1 MEEPLQDDKIEELP
15 IHVSAAEPVEVDH
28 VPSEEEVVAEMMRP
42 SSVQISSPTDA
53 DEEDPMAFIM
63 ELGDYVVIETST
75 YGRIEGTV
83 YYRSLERI
91 SIKPTGVSHYLHHFK
106 VEQTDEG
113 EMYDDADGVND
124 TFIIDKR
131 KQTTFVEQQNFRVG
145 QMVDTFTSEREPY
158 RTFKIIDV
166 STEVD
171 SIKLEDPED
180 TEHPVELI
188 FNGVGIESDEP
199 IAVIR
204 IRPSLPEE
212 EASPEV
218 IEEEPLQSED
228 VEDVI
233 EEIPLGIKEIGVIEI
248 TPPKIF
254 KEAASYEQRIPDDM
268 QKIDALNDFMLGL
281 DPSVQKDPRTLRT
294 IRILV
299 ETLFYLKQGTVSY
312 RKDGS
317 VQGAQDVS
325 LSFLS
330 DLIKQSHIPMGRPVL
345 MVSKRE
351 YSMNEEMDALNE
363 SDDRK
368 YDPSDEREKRVDGD
382 KVYFEKFAQEL
393 MQMNAVSS
401 RVVSTSSSKGSTV
414 VEWRDQ
420 QDFIQRFMN
429 PWRSVAEPTW
439 KALSDSDF
447 FRMSHPIT
455 RQIGK
460 GVHELQAIVPGYVA
474 SHMEDLKLAFD
485 RVSLAMERALGATY
499 RKGKDRSKQVLM
511 GEEGARML
519 SYIMFPARLAR
530 HLGRTRS
537 RQLAID
543 TYRSQLPPKTMQMII
558 EEMGEPKENGTS
570 NDAILLTSED
580 VGEIS
585 IADYV
590 SGMTIPSL
598 GLGDAMDTLDQYGM
612 GDMELNSDLS
622 EALLQKIEKYQEQLI
637 SALAAF
643 REIISS
649 KEPNDPKPNP
659 MLPNPEFFNIILNE
673 PMLRSELEE
682 YKRINPSL
690 ATSDIGQVS
699 HLMKHVSNYF
709 QVAAGQNKDLAAA
722 AFLQAGLT
730 EYLKQLKIANL
741 IRYNQIHA
749 GERPKKNTCK
759 HVADL
764 VSVQKIKDDSER
776 FRELT
781 QFVKRYQGV
790 RSSNWTD
797 CRTCKEHLIC
807 IHERLQLQAYLN
819 PKEKETIE
827 KQIILTCSGG
837 QFQGKYI
844 CRNCGQTL
852 RDLDFDNNLEFDDN
866 GKPKSGRSV
875 LVDEDA
881 ILDEKLDMLVS
892 VPIEPSQKKEM
903 ELTEDEVKCYHV
915 IRELSER
922 VGVQLDNDGYRTVI
936 DDVMRFMNQLSTRE
950 EYGVKKK
957 IAYEVFVVRFLITS
971 CAAFLLVE
979 IQTKIPSYLIRY
991 TLMGCNNPGF
1001 EGYPLEREKTNMQ
1014 GVEYMACAI
1023 SSIMKKESPWGNT
1036 GFQSEPDD
1044 IKRMKGIVAYMDN
1057 ILTMSEHNAVIQG
1070 RLSLKRRYLL
1080 EVFGKSSDDQGG
1092 YSKETIPSAFLPEQ
1106 IVLTP
1111 EDAAKEVIQK
1121 EVMEAMGNSGRSALM
1136 KLWIR
1141 QAHLVAKTSAKL
1153 VKGAPLSETTC
1164 CTAPVS
1170 APGIFWKEQENFPEM
1185 HARQLVPN
1193 QQGSFMLT
1201 FFEPRDASVGVVE
1214 PNKDL
1219 YYRLF
1224 LKCCFTGPRVGHLH
1238 EPGLTHRCTW
1248 CGFQFPGHPKVIDT
1262 NTEGRGSL
1270 SEVNTATEEFNKL
1283 LDSIHEVNRVEPI
1296 KKMEISSLEVIMEQ
1310 FGSVSP
1316 PPFQEWKDII
1326 AHTTQEF
1333 MKLPH
1338 DAGRDDIASA
1348 AARISMISSEAE
1360 DMIFQRRTMA
1370 VFRTLIQEQITELSW
1385 NDFFNVLQNYFI
1397 TPIQRFLA
1405 EFNPKGFAIPVEMK
1419 KALSET
1425 HTSQDLQPI
1434 LDRELEF
1441 IKSKSAERKSEKLE
1455 FARTKL
1461 AYCLKQWSALLP
1473 YKNKIRPIVVPGK
1486 EKALFYIQKAMFY
1499 GPLAS
1504 LLDSGEVVAGP
1515 KQGRKSAMSA
1525 VSNPSATFIL
1535 EVITSFLTKYGK
1547 EKLSYD
1553 EKEIKNLI
1561 AIRDEKE
1568 RVNVVAEFNKLSDEE
1583 RSVELTNKKLG
1594 IGKWAVGGTKLI
1606 YAYDKDYY
1614 DQERQKRMAAGIVDF
1629 SGSGNGEPEV
1639 PSGRDYDDVG
1649 LREYGDDEYEQE
1661 GGYDQNQHADDDA
1674 E

>member
-1 MEEPLQDDKIEELP
+1 MEEPLQADEIQELP
-15 IHVSAAEPVEVDH
+15 IHVSATEPVEMER
-28 VPSEEEVVAEMMRP
+28 VPSEEEVAAEMARP
-42 SSVQISSPTDA
+42 SSVQISPTEPSSE
-53 DEEDPMAFIM
+53 EEDPMAFII
-63 ELGDYVVIETST
+63 ELGDYVVIETTT

-91 SIKPTGVSHYLHHFK
+91 SIKPAGVSHYLHHFK

-113 EMYDDADGVND
+113 EMYDEADGVID

-131 KQTTFVEQQNFRVG
+131 KQSTFVEQQNFRVG
-145 QMVDTFTSEREPY
+145 QMVDTFTSDREPY

-166 STEVD
+166 STEDD

-180 TEHPVELI
+180 TEHPIDLI
-188 FNGVGIESDEP
+188 FNGIGIESDEP
-199 IAVIR
+199 IAIIR
-204 IRPSLPEE
+204 IRPSLPVEE
-212 EASPEV
+212 FSSEV
-218 IEEEPLQSED
+218 LEDIPLEGED
-228 VEDVI
+228 VEEVM

-254 KEAASYEQRIPDDM
+254 KEAASYEQRIPDDL
-268 QKIDALNDFMLGL
+268 QRIDAINDFLSGL
-281 DPSVQKDPRTLRT
+281 DPVVQKDPRTLRT

-299 ETLFYLKQGTVSY
+299 ETLFYLKQGTISY

-317 VQGAQDVS
+317 IQGPQSVS
-325 LSFLS
+325 VSFLS
-330 DLIKQSHIPMGRPVL
+330 DLIKRSHVPMGRPVL
-345 MVSKRE
+345 MVSKKE
-351 YSMNEEMDALNE
+351 YSMSEELDMLEKPDE
-363 SDDRK
+363 S
-368 YDPSDEREKRVDGD
+368 EQRVDGD
-382 KVYFEKFAQEL
+382 KVYFEKFEDEL
-393 MQMNAVSS
+393 IQMNAYTSK
-401 RVVSTSSSKGSTV
+401 VVSTSSSKGSSV
-414 VEWRDQ
+414 AEWKDQ
-420 QDFIQRFMN
+420 QDFIQRFLN
-429 PWRSVAEPTW
+429 PWRSTSESTW
-439 KALSDSDF
+439 KALEDSDF
-447 FRMSHPIT
+447 FRMSPPLTQQVGNGI
-455 RQIGK
+455 
-460 GVHELQAIVPGYVA
+460 HELQSVVPGYVA
-474 SHMEDLKLAFD
+474 SHMEGLNLVFD
-485 RVSLAMERALGATY
+485 RVSLAMERALGPTY
-499 RKGKDRSKQVLM
+499 RKGKDRSKQILV
-511 GEEGARML
+511 GEDGARLL
-519 SYIMFPARLAR
+519 SYIMFPARLAN

-537 RQLAID
+537 RQLAVD
-543 TYRSQLPPKTMQMII
+543 SYRSQLPLKTMKMII

-570 NDAILLTSED
+570 NDALLLSSDD

-598 GLGDAMDTLDQYGM
+598 GFGDAMDALDQYGM
-612 GDMELNSDLS
+612 EDLELNSDLS
-622 EALLQKIEKYQEQLI
+622 DALHQKIEKYQEQLI
-637 SALAAF
+637 SALASF
-643 REIISS
+643 REILSS
-649 KEPNDPKPNP
+649 KEPQDPKPNP

-682 YKRINPSL
+682 YKRVNPSL

-709 QVAAGQNKDLAAA
+709 QVAAGQNKVLVGT

-741 IRYNQIHA
+741 IRYNQTHA
-749 GERPKKNTCK
+749 GERPKKNMCK

-764 VSVQKIKDDSER
+764 VSVRKIHDDSER

-790 RSSNWTD
+790 RTSNWTD
-797 CRTCKEHLIC
+797 CRVCKEHLIC

-852 RDLDFDNNLEFDDN
+852 RDLDFDNNLEFDDD

-875 LVDEDA
+875 VVDDDA
-881 ILDEKLDMLVS
+881 VLEEKLNLLVS
-892 VPIEPSQKKEM
+892 VPIEPSQKQEL
-903 ELTEDEVKCYHV
+903 ELTQDEVKCYHV
-915 IRELSER
+915 IRELAER
-922 VGVQLDNDGYRTVI
+922 VGVQLENEGYRTVI

-950 EYGVKKK
+950 EYGTKKK

-979 IQTKIPSYLIRY
+979 IQTKIPSYVIRY

-1001 EGYPLEREKTNMQ
+1001 DGYPLEKEKKNMQ

-1023 SSIMKKESPWGNT
+1023 SSIMRKESPWGNT

-1044 IKRMKGIVAYMDN
+1044 IKRMKGIVAYIDN
-1057 ILTMSEHNAVIQG
+1057 ILSMSEHNAVIQG
-1070 RLSLKRRYLL
+1070 RLSMKRRYLL
-1080 EVFGKSSDDQGG
+1080 DVFGKSADDQSG
-1092 YSKETIPSAFLPEQ
+1092 YSKESIMPTFLPEQ
-1106 IVLTP
+1106 VILTP
-1111 EDAAKEVIQK
+1111 EEAAKQVIHK
-1121 EVMEAMGNSGRSALM
+1121 EVMEAMGSSGRAALM

-1153 VKGAPLSETTC
+1153 VKGSPLSETTC

-1170 APGIFWKEQENFPEM
+1170 TPGIFWKEQENFPEM
-1185 HARQLVPN
+1185 QPRQLTPN
-1193 QQGSFMLT
+1193 QQGSFLLT
-1201 FFEPRDASVGVVE
+1201 DFRPRDASVGVIE

-1262 NTEGRGSL
+1262 NTEGRGAL
-1270 SEVNTATEEFNKL
+1270 SEVKTTTEEFNKL
-1283 LDSIHEVNRVEPI
+1283 LDRIHEVNRVEPI
-1296 KKMEISSLEVIMEQ
+1296 KKKEISSLNDLMEQ

-1316 PPFQEWKDII
+1316 PPFPEWKDVI
-1326 AHTTQEF
+1326 AHTTEEF

-1338 DAGRDDIASA
+1338 DAGRDDIAIA
-1348 AARISMISSEAE
+1348 AGRISTISGEAE
-1360 DMIFQRRTMA
+1360 AMIFQRRTMA
-1370 VFRTLIQEQITELSW
+1370 AFRTLIQEQITELSW

-1397 TPIQRFLA
+1397 IPIQRFLA
-1405 EFNPKGFAIPVEMK
+1405 EFNPKGFAITIEMK
-1419 KALSET
+1419 KELSET

-1441 IKSKSAERKSEKLE
+1441 IKAKSAERKSEKLE

-1473 YKNKIRPIVVPGK
+1473 YKNRIRPIVVPGK

-1504 LLDSGEVVAGP
+1504 LLDSGEVVAGL
-1515 KQGRKSAMSA
+1515 KQGRKSAMAA
-1525 VSNPSATFIL
+1525 VSDPSASFIL
-1535 EVITSFLTKYGK
+1535 EVITSFLMKYGK
-1547 EKLSYD
+1547 EKMSYD
-1553 EKEIKNLI
+1553 EKEIKNMI

-1583 RSVELTNKKLG
+1583 RALELQNKRLG

-1614 DQERQKRMAAGIVDF
+1614 DKEREKRLAAGIVDF
-1629 SGSGNGEPEV
+1629 PGSANGELGMPQ
-1639 PSGRDYDDVG
+1639 GRELDDIG
-1649 LREYGDDEYEQE
+1649 LREYGDEEYEQE

>member
-15 IHVSAAEPVEVDH
+15 IHVSASEPVEVDH
-28 VPSEEEVVAEMMRP
+28 VPSEEEVAVEMVRP
-42 SSVQISSPTDA
+42 SSIQISSPTDA
-53 DEEDPMAFIM
+53 NEEDPMAFII

-91 SIKPTGVSHYLHHFK
+91 SIKPAGVSHYLHHFNNI
-106 VEQTDEG
+106 EQTDEG
-113 EMYDDADGVND
+113 ELYDAADGVID

-131 KQTTFVEQQNFRVG
+131 KQSTFVEQQNFRVD
-145 QMVDTFTSEREPY
+145 QMVDTFNSEHEPY

-166 STEVD
+166 STEED

-180 TEHPVELI
+180 TEHPITLI

-199 IAVIR
+199 IAVLR
-204 IRPSLPEE
+204 IRPSLPSQES
-212 EASPEV
+212 SPEV
-218 IEEEPLQSED
+218 VEEVPLESED
-228 VEDVI
+228 VEDVV
-233 EEIPLGIKEIGVIEI
+233 EEFSLGIKDVGVIEI

-254 KEAASYEQRIPDDM
+254 KEALSYEQRIPDDM

-317 VQGAQDVS
+317 ILGPQSVS

-330 DLIKQSHIPMGRPVL
+330 DLIKHSHIPMGRPVL

-351 YSMNEEMDALNE
+351 YSMDEELDEL
-363 SDDRK
+363 DDQK
-368 YDPSDEREKRVDGD
+368 YDPSEERGNRLDGD
-382 KVYFEKFAQEL
+382 KVYFEKFVQEL
-393 MQMNAVSS
+393 IQMNSFTS
-401 RVVSTSSSKGSTV
+401 KVVSTSSSKGSTV
-414 VEWRDQ
+414 VEWKDQ

-460 GVHELQAIVPGYVA
+460 GVHELQPTVPGYVA
-474 SHMEDLKLAFD
+474 SHMEDLNLAFD

-519 SYIMFPARLAR
+519 SYIMFPARLSR

-537 RQLAID
+537 RQLALD
-543 TYRSQLPPKTMQMII
+543 TYRSQLPPKTMQMIV

-570 NDAILLTSED
+570 NDAILLTSDD

-612 GDMELNSDLS
+612 GDLELNSDLS
-622 EALLQKIEKYQEQLI
+622 DALLQKIEKYQEQLI
-637 SALAAF
+637 SALASF
-643 REIISS
+643 REILSS
-649 KEPNDPKPNP
+649 KEPQDPKPNP

-682 YKRINPSL
+682 YKRVNPSL

-699 HLMKHVSNYF
+699 HLMKHASNYF
-709 QVAAGQNKDLAAA
+709 QVAAGQDKLLVGT

-741 IRYNQIHA
+741 IRYNQTHA
-749 GERPKKNTCK
+749 GERPKKNMCK
-759 HVADL
+759 HVSDL
-764 VSVQKIKDDSER
+764 VSVRKIKDDGER

-781 QFVKRYQGV
+781 HFVKRYQGV

-797 CRTCKEHLIC
+797 CRICKTHLIC
-807 IHERLQLQAYLN
+807 IHERLQLQAYMN

-852 RDLDFDNNLEFDDN
+852 RDLDFDNNMEFDDN
-866 GKPKSGRSV
+866 GKPKSGRAV
-875 LVDEDA
+875 LVDEDG
-881 ILDEKLDMLVS
+881 LLEEKLDLLVS

-903 ELTEDEVKCYHV
+903 ELTEYEIKCYHV
-915 IRELSER
+915 IRELAER
-922 VGVQLDNDGYRTVI
+922 VGVHLENDEYRAVI

-950 EYGVKKK
+950 EYGIKKK
-957 IAYEVFVVRFLITS
+957 IAYEVFVVRFLVTS

-979 IQTKIPSYLIRY
+979 IQTKIPAYLIRY
-991 TLMGCNNPGF
+991 TLVGCNNPGF
-1001 EGYPLEREKTNMQ
+1001 EGYPLEREKKNMQ

-1023 SSIMKKESPWGNT
+1023 SSIMKRESPWGNT

-1044 IKRMKGIVAYMDN
+1044 IKRMKGIVAYIDN
-1057 ILTMSEHNAVIQG
+1057 ILSMSEHNAVIQG

-1080 EVFGKSSDDQGG
+1080 EVFGKASDDQGG
-1092 YSKETIPSAFLPEQ
+1092 YSKESIPSAFLPEQ
-1106 IVLTP
+1106 VILTP

-1121 EVMEAMGNSGRSALM
+1121 EVMEAMGNSGRTALM

-1164 CTAPVS
+1164 CTAS
-1170 APGIFWKEQENFPEM
+1170 ISEPGIFWKEQENFPEL
-1185 HARQLVPN
+1185 HSKQLIPN

-1201 FFEPRDASVGVVE
+1201 FFEPRDVGVGAIE

-1224 LKCCFTGPRVGHLH
+1224 LKCCFTGPRVGNVH
-1238 EPGLTHRCTW
+1238 EPGLTHRCIW
-1248 CGFQFPGHPKVIDT
+1248 CGFQFPGHPKIIDT
-1262 NTEGRGSL
+1262 NTEGRGAL
-1270 SEVNTATEEFNKL
+1270 SEVKTTTDEFNKL
-1283 LDSIHEVNRVEPI
+1283 LDAIHGVNRVEPI
-1296 KKMEISSLEVIMEQ
+1296 KKMEISSLEVLMDQ

-1316 PPFQEWKDII
+1316 PPFQEWKDVIQ
-1326 AHTTQEF
+1326 HTTQEF

-1338 DAGRDDIASA
+1338 DAGRDDLATA
-1348 AARISMISSEAE
+1348 AARISTISGEAE
-1360 DMIFQRRTMA
+1360 EMIFQRRTMLA
-1370 VFRTLIQEQITELSW
+1370 FKTLIQEQITELSW

-1405 EFNPKGFAIPVEMK
+1405 EFNPNGFAITVEMK
-1419 KALSET
+1419 KELSET
-1425 HTSQDLQPI
+1425 HASKDLQPI

-1441 IKSKSAERKSEKLE
+1441 IKAKSAERKSVKLE

-1504 LLDSGEVVAGP
+1504 LLDSGEVVEGP
-1515 KQGRKSAMSA
+1515 KQGRKSAMAA

-1547 EKLSYD
+1547 EKMSYD

-1583 RSVELTNKKLG
+1583 RSVELMNKSLG
-1594 IGKWAVGGTKLI
+1594 LGKWAVGGSKLI

-1614 DQERQKRMAAGIVDF
+1614 DKERQKRMAAGIVDF
-1629 SGSGNGEPEV
+1629 SGSGNGELGV
-1639 PSGRDYDDVG
+1639 PGGREYDDVG
-1649 LREYGDDEYEQE
+1649 LRDHGDDEYEQE
-1661 GGYDQNQHADDDA
+1661 GGYDNNQHGDDDA

>member
-15 IHVSAAEPVEVDH
+15 IRVSAEEPVEVDH
-28 VPSEEEVVAEMMRP
+28 VPSEEEVAAEMVRP
-42 SSVQISSPTDA
+42 SSVQISSPTGPA
-53 DEEDPMAFIM
+53 SEEEDPMAFIM

-113 EMYDDADGVND
+113 EMYDDVDGVID

-180 TEHPVELI
+180 TEHPIELV

-204 IRPSLPEE
+204 IRPFIAEDES
-212 EASPEV
+212 SSEV
-218 IEEEPLQSED
+218 IEEVPLGEADED
-228 VEDVI
+228 II
-233 EEIPLGIKEIGVIEI
+233 EEIPLDIKDVGVIEI

-281 DPSVQKDPRTLRT
+281 DPMVQKDPRTLRT

-317 VQGAQDVS
+317 VQGPQTVS

-330 DLIKQSHIPMGRPVL
+330 DLIKHSNIPMGRPVL
-345 MVSKRE
+345 MVSKKE
-351 YSMNEEMDALNE
+351 YSMNEELDELDG
-363 SDDRK
+363 DDRK
-368 YDPSDEREKRVDGD
+368 YDPQKDTEQYMDGN
-382 KVYFEKFAQEL
+382 KVYFEKFTQEL
-393 MQMNAVSS
+393 MQMNAISS
-401 RVVSTSSSKGSTV
+401 RVVSSSGKGSTV
-414 VEWRDQ
+414 VEWKDQ
-420 QDFIQRFMN
+420 QDFVQRFMN
-429 PWRSVAEPTW
+429 PWRSMAEPTW

-460 GVHELQAIVPGYVA
+460 NVHKLQATVPGYTA
-474 SHMEDLKLAFD
+474 SHREDSKLSFD
-485 RVSLAMERALGATY
+485 RVSLAMERALGPTY
-499 RKGKDRSKQVLM
+499 RKGKDRSKQVLI
-511 GEEGARML
+511 EEESARML
-519 SYIMFPARLAR
+519 SYIMFPARLSR
-530 HLGRTRS
+530 HLGHTRS
-537 RQLAID
+537 RQLALD
-543 TYRSQLPPKTMQMII
+543 SSRSQLPIKTMQMIV

-570 NDAILLTSED
+570 NDALLLTSDD

-612 GDMELNSDLS
+612 GDLELNSDLS
-622 EALLQKIEKYQEQLI
+622 EALIQKVEKYQEQLI
-637 SALAAF
+637 SALTSL
-643 REIISS
+643 RESLSS
-649 KEPNDPKPNP
+649 NEPQDPKPNP

-682 YKRINPSL
+682 YKRVNPSL

-709 QVAAGQNKDLAAA
+709 QVAAGQNKVLVGT

-741 IRYNQIHA
+741 IRYNHTHA
-749 GERPKKNTCK
+749 GERPKKNMCK

-764 VSVQKIKDDSER
+764 VSVQKIRDDGER
-776 FRELT
+776 FRELS

-797 CRTCKEHLIC
+797 CRICKQHLIC

-844 CRNCGQTL
+844 CRNCGQSL
-852 RDLDFDNNLEFDDN
+852 RDLDFDNNLEFDDD

-875 LVDEDA
+875 LVDEDEV
-881 ILDEKLDMLVS
+881 LEKKLDLMVS
-892 VPIEPSQKKEM
+892 VPIEPSQKQEL

-915 IRELSER
+915 IRELAER
-922 VGVQLDNDGYRTVI
+922 VGVQLENDGYRTVI

-971 CAAFLLVE
+971 CAAFLLIE
-979 IQTKIPSYLIRY
+979 IQTKIPSYLVRY

-1001 EGYPLEREKTNMQ
+1001 EGYPLERDKTNMQ

-1023 SSIMKKESPWGNT
+1023 SSIMRRESPWGNT

-1044 IKRMKGIVAYMDN
+1044 IKRMKGIVAYIDN
-1057 ILTMSEHNAVIQG
+1057 ILSMSEHNAVIQG
-1070 RLSLKRRYLL
+1070 RLSMKRRYLL
-1080 EVFGKSSDDQGG
+1080 EVFGKASDEQGG
-1092 YSKETIPSAFLPEQ
+1092 YSKESIPSAFLPEQ
-1106 IVLTP
+1106 VILTP
-1111 EDAAKEVIQK
+1111 EDAAKEVIHK
-1121 EVMEAMGNSGRSALM
+1121 EVMEAMGNSGRNALM

-1164 CTAPVS
+1164 CTVPIS
-1170 APGIFWKEQENFPEM
+1170 AAGTFWKEQGNFPEM

-1201 FFEPRDASVGVVE
+1201 SFEPRDAGVGVVE

-1224 LKCCFTGPRVGHLH
+1224 LKCCFTGPRIGHLH

-1262 NTEGRGSL
+1262 NTEGRGAL
-1270 SEVNTATEEFNKL
+1270 SEVNTTTEEFNKL
-1283 LDSIHEVNRVEPI
+1283 LDAIHEVNRVEPI
-1296 KKMEISSLEVIMEQ
+1296 KKMEISSLEVLMEQ

-1316 PPFQEWKDII
+1316 PPFQDWKGII
-1326 AHTTQEF
+1326 DHTTQEF

-1338 DAGRDDIASA
+1338 DAGRDDIARA
-1348 AARISMISSEAE
+1348 AARISTVSGEAE
-1360 DMIFQRRTMA
+1360 EMIFQRRTMA
-1370 VFRTLIQEQITELSW
+1370 AFRTLIQEQITELSW

-1397 TPIQRFLA
+1397 TPIQRFLSG
-1405 EFNPKGFAIPVEMK
+1405 FNSKGFAITIEMK
-1419 KALSET
+1419 KELSET
-1425 HTSQDLQPI
+1425 HTSKDLQPI
-1434 LDRELEF
+1434 IDSELEF
-1441 IKSKSAERKSEKLE
+1441 IKTKSVQQKDAKLE

-1504 LLDSGEVVAGP
+1504 LLDSGEVVEGP
-1515 KQGRKSAMSA
+1515 KQGRKSAMAA
-1525 VSNPSATFIL
+1525 VSNPSASFIL
-1535 EVITSFLTKYGK
+1535 EVITSFLTKYRK

-1583 RSVELTNKKLG
+1583 RSVELMNKRLG

-1629 SGSGNGEPEV
+1629 SGSASGELEV

-1649 LREYGDDEYEQE
+1649 LREYRDEEYEQE

>member
-1 MEEPLQDDKIEELP
+1 MEEPLQDDEIQEVP
-15 IHVSAAEPVEVDH
+15 IHVSAAEPVEMER
-28 VPSEEEVVAEMMRP
+28 VPSEEEVAAEMVRP

-113 EMYDDADGVND
+113 EMYDDADGVMD

-131 KQTTFVEQQNFRVG
+131 KQSTFVEQQNFRVG

-158 RTFKIIDV
+158 RTFKIVDV
-166 STEVD
+166 STEED

-180 TEHPVELI
+180 TEHPIELI

-199 IAVIR
+199 IAVLR
-204 IRPSLPEE
+204 IRPSLPAE

-218 IEEEPLQSED
+218 SEEVPLEEGEAEEVVD
-228 VEDVI
+228 
-233 EEIPLGIKEIGVIEI
+233 EIPLNIKEIGVIEI

-254 KEAASYEQRIPDDM
+254 KEAASYEQRIPDDL
-268 QKIDALNDFMLGL
+268 QKIDALNDFLSGL
-281 DPSVQKDPRTLRT
+281 DPMVQKDPRTLRT

-317 VQGAQDVS
+317 IQGPQSVS

-330 DLIKQSHIPMGRPVL
+330 ELIKHSHVPMGRPVL
-345 MVSKRE
+345 MVSKKE
-351 YSMNEEMDALNE
+351 YSMSEELDEL
-363 SDDRK
+363 DDRK
-368 YDPSDEREKRVDGD
+368 YDPQGEERERRVDGD
-382 KVYFEKFAQEL
+382 KVYFEKFVQEL
-393 MQMNAVSS
+393 IQMNAFTSK
-401 RVVSTSSSKGSTV
+401 VVSTSSSKGSTV
-414 VEWRDQ
+414 VEWKDQ

-429 PWRSVAEPTW
+429 PWRSMAEPTW
-439 KALSDSDF
+439 KALEDSDF

-460 GVHELQAIVPGYVA
+460 SAHELQATVPGYVA

-485 RVSLAMERALGATY
+485 RVSLAMERALGTTY

-511 GEEGARML
+511 GEDGARL
-519 SYIMFPARLAR
+519 ISYIMFPARLAN

-537 RQLAID
+537 RQFAVD
-543 TYRSQLPPKTMQMII
+543 SYRSQLPLQTMQMII

-570 NDAILLTSED
+570 NDALLLTSD
-580 VGEIS
+580 DAGEIS

-612 GDMELNSDLS
+612 EDLELNSDLS

-637 SALAAF
+637 SALASF
-643 REIISS
+643 REILSS
-649 KEPNDPKPNP
+649 KEQQDPKPNP
-659 MLPNPEFFNIILNE
+659 MLPNPDFFNIILNE

-682 YKRINPSL
+682 YKRVNPSL

-709 QVAAGQNKDLAAA
+709 QVAAGNNKVLVGT

-741 IRYNQIHA
+741 IRYNQTHA
-749 GERPKKNTCK
+749 GERPKKNMCK

-764 VSVQKIKDDSER
+764 VSVQKIRDDGER

-797 CRTCKEHLIC
+797 CRVCKTHLIC

-866 GKPKSGRSV
+866 GKPKSGRAV

-881 ILDEKLDMLVS
+881 LLDEKLDLLVS

-903 ELTEDEVKCYHV
+903 ELTDDEVKCYHV
-915 IRELSER
+915 IRELAER
-922 VGVQLDNDGYRTVI
+922 VGVQLDNEGYRTVI

-950 EYGVKKK
+950 EYGAKKK

-979 IQTKIPSYLIRY
+979 IQTKIPAYLVRY

-1001 EGYPLEREKTNMQ
+1001 EGYPLEKDKKNMQ

-1044 IKRMKGIVAYMDN
+1044 IKRMKGIVAYMEN
-1057 ILTMSEHNAVIQG
+1057 ILSMSEHNAVIQG
-1070 RLSLKRRYLL
+1070 RLSMKRRYLL
-1080 EVFGKSSDDQGG
+1080 EVFGKSSDEQGG
-1092 YSKETIPSAFLPEQ
+1092 YSKESIPSAFLPEQ
-1106 IVLTP
+1106 VILTP
-1111 EDAAKEVIQK
+1111 EEAAKEVIQK

-1153 VKGAPLSETTC
+1153 VKGSPLSETTC

-1170 APGIFWKEQENFPEM
+1170 TPGIFWKEQGNFPEM

-1201 FFEPRDASVGVVE
+1201 FFEPRDAGIGVVE

-1262 NTEGRGSL
+1262 NTEGRGAL
-1270 SEVNTATEEFNKL
+1270 SEVKTTTEEFNKL
-1283 LDSIHEVNRVEPI
+1283 LDTIHEVNRVEPI
-1296 KKMEISSLEVIMEQ
+1296 KKREISSLNVLMEQ
-1310 FGSVSP
+1310 FGAVSP
-1316 PPFQEWKDII
+1316 PPFPDWKEVI
-1326 AHTTQEF
+1326 AHTTEEF
-1333 MKLPH
+1333 VKLPH

-1348 AARISMISSEAE
+1348 AARISMITGEAE
-1360 DMIFQRRTMA
+1360 EMIFQRRTIA
-1370 VFRTLIQEQITELSW
+1370 IFRTLIQEQITELSW

-1397 TPIQRFLA
+1397 IPIQRFLA
-1405 EFNPKGFAIPVEMK
+1405 EFNPKGFAITIEMK
-1419 KALSET
+1419 KELSESHAT
-1425 HTSQDLQPI
+1425 QDLQPI

-1441 IKSKSAERKSEKLE
+1441 IKAKSAERKSVKLE

-1473 YKNKIRPIVVPGK
+1473 YKNKIRPIVVPGR

-1515 KQGRKSAMSA
+1515 KQGRKSAMAA
-1525 VSNPSATFIL
+1525 VSDPSASFIL

-1553 EKEIKNLI
+1553 EKEIKNMI

-1583 RSVELTNKKLG
+1583 RAVELMNKRLG
-1594 IGKWAVGGTKLI
+1594 LGKWAVGGTKLI

-1629 SGSGNGEPEV
+1629 SGSASGELGMPQ
-1639 PSGRDYDDVG
+1639 GRDLDDMG

-1661 GGYDQNQHADDDA
+1661 GGYDQNQHGDDDA

>member
-1 MEEPLQDDKIEELP
+1 MEEPLQDDEIQEVP
-15 IHVSAAEPVEVDH
+15 IHVSAAEPVEMER
-28 VPSEEEVVAEMMRP
+28 VPSEEEVAAEMVRP

-113 EMYDDADGVND
+113 EMYDDADGVMD

-131 KQTTFVEQQNFRVG
+131 KQSTFVEQQNFRVG

-158 RTFKIIDV
+158 RTFKIVDV
-166 STEVD
+166 STEED

-180 TEHPVELI
+180 TEHPIELI

-199 IAVIR
+199 IAVLR
-204 IRPSLPEE
+204 IRPSLPAE

-218 IEEEPLQSED
+218 SEEVPLEEGEAEEVVD
-228 VEDVI
+228 
-233 EEIPLGIKEIGVIEI
+233 EIPLNIKEIGVIEI

-254 KEAASYEQRIPDDM
+254 KEAASYEQRIPDDL
-268 QKIDALNDFMLGL
+268 QKIDALNDFLSGL
-281 DPSVQKDPRTLRT
+281 DPMVQKDPRTLRT

-317 VQGAQDVS
+317 IQGPQSVS

-330 DLIKQSHIPMGRPVL
+330 ELIKHSHVPMGRPVL
-345 MVSKRE
+345 MVSKKE
-351 YSMNEEMDALNE
+351 YSMSEELDEL
-363 SDDRK
+363 DDRK
-368 YDPSDEREKRVDGD
+368 YDPQGEERERRVDGD
-382 KVYFEKFAQEL
+382 KVYFEKFVQEL
-393 MQMNAVSS
+393 IQMNAFTSK
-401 RVVSTSSSKGSTV
+401 VVSTSSSKGSTV
-414 VEWRDQ
+414 VEWKDQ

-429 PWRSVAEPTW
+429 PWRSMAEPTW
-439 KALSDSDF
+439 KALEDSDF

-460 GVHELQAIVPGYVA
+460 SAHELQATVPGYVA

-485 RVSLAMERALGATY
+485 RVSLAMERALGTTY

-511 GEEGARML
+511 GEDGARL
-519 SYIMFPARLAR
+519 ISYIMFPARLAN

-537 RQLAID
+537 RQLAVD
-543 TYRSQLPPKTMQMII
+543 SYRSQLPLETMQMII

-570 NDAILLTSED
+570 NDALLLTSD
-580 VGEIS
+580 DAGEIS

-598 GLGDAMDTLDQYGM
+598 GLGDAMDALDQYGM
-612 GDMELNSDLS
+612 EDLELNSDLS

-637 SALAAF
+637 SALASF
-643 REIISS
+643 REILSS
-649 KEPNDPKPNP
+649 KEQQDPKPNP
-659 MLPNPEFFNIILNE
+659 MLPNPDFFNIILNE

-682 YKRINPSL
+682 YKRVNPSL

-709 QVAAGQNKDLAAA
+709 QVAAGNNKVLVGT

-741 IRYNQIHA
+741 IRYNQTHA
-749 GERPKKNTCK
+749 GERPKKNMCK

-764 VSVQKIKDDSER
+764 VSVQKIRDDGER

-797 CRTCKEHLIC
+797 CRVCKTHLIC

-866 GKPKSGRSV
+866 GKPKSGRAV

-881 ILDEKLDMLVS
+881 LLDEKLDLLVS

-903 ELTEDEVKCYHV
+903 ELTDDEVKCYHV
-915 IRELSER
+915 IRELAER
-922 VGVQLDNDGYRTVI
+922 VGVQLDNEGYRTVI

-979 IQTKIPSYLIRY
+979 IQTKIPAYLVRY

-1001 EGYPLEREKTNMQ
+1001 EGYPLEKDKKNMQ

-1044 IKRMKGIVAYMDN
+1044 IKRMKGIVAYMEN
-1057 ILTMSEHNAVIQG
+1057 ILSMSEHNAVIQG
-1070 RLSLKRRYLL
+1070 RLSMKRRYLL
-1080 EVFGKSSDDQGG
+1080 EVFGKSSDEQGG
-1092 YSKETIPSAFLPEQ
+1092 YSKESIPSAFLPEQ
-1106 IVLTP
+1106 VILTP
-1111 EDAAKEVIQK
+1111 EEAAKEVIQK

-1153 VKGAPLSETTC
+1153 VKGSPLSETTC

-1170 APGIFWKEQENFPEM
+1170 TPGIFWKEQGNFPEM

-1201 FFEPRDASVGVVE
+1201 FFEPRDAGIGVVE

-1262 NTEGRGSL
+1262 NTEGRGAL
-1270 SEVNTATEEFNKL
+1270 SEVKTTTEEFNKL
-1283 LDSIHEVNRVEPI
+1283 LDTIHEVNRVEPI
-1296 KKMEISSLEVIMEQ
+1296 KKREISSLNVLMEQ
-1310 FGSVSP
+1310 FGAVSP
-1316 PPFQEWKDII
+1316 PPFPDWKEVI
-1326 AHTTQEF
+1326 AHTTEEF
-1333 MKLPH
+1333 VKLPH

-1348 AARISMISSEAE
+1348 AARISMITGEAE
-1360 DMIFQRRTMA
+1360 EMIFQRRTIA
-1370 VFRTLIQEQITELSW
+1370 IFRTLIQEQITELSW

-1397 TPIQRFLA
+1397 IPIQRFLA
-1405 EFNPKGFAIPVEMK
+1405 EFNPKGFAITIEMK
-1419 KALSET
+1419 KELSESHAT
-1425 HTSQDLQPI
+1425 QDLQPI

-1441 IKSKSAERKSEKLE
+1441 IKAKSAERKSVKLE

-1473 YKNKIRPIVVPGK
+1473 YKNKIRPIVVPGR

-1515 KQGRKSAMSA
+1515 KQGRKSAMAA
-1525 VSNPSATFIL
+1525 VSDPSASFIL

-1553 EKEIKNLI
+1553 EKEIKNMI

-1583 RSVELTNKKLG
+1583 RAVELMNKRLG
-1594 IGKWAVGGTKLI
+1594 LGKWAVGGTKLI

-1629 SGSGNGEPEV
+1629 SGSASGELGMPQ
-1639 PSGRDYDDVG
+1639 GRDLDDMG

-1661 GGYDQNQHADDDA
+1661 GGYDQNQHGDDDA